1 MNTYFVQKFINIYFG
16 HELTGMC
23 FVQKFI
29 DISIFYSCVNKLF
42 FSGVHEH
49 LFCSEVHEHLFCSRV
64 HKHLFCSG
72 VQKDLFFQEFMNR
85 VCGVFLTDSVHY
97 GLTGKNVLDTKL
109 RNISRNYVANSKP
122 VGKIVYRSKTDLL
135 ALSAGH
141 EKHEWTSWSA
151 MLNIFQDIRDIFS
164 EPQLQ
169 ILPTKDETEL

>member
-1 MNTYFVQKFINIYFG
+1 
-16 HELTGMC
+16 
-23 FVQKFI
+23 
-29 DISIFYSCVNKLF
+29 
-42 FSGVHEH
+42 
-49 LFCSEVHEHLFCSRV
+49 
-64 HKHLFCSG
+64 
-72 VQKDLFFQEFMNR
+72 MNR